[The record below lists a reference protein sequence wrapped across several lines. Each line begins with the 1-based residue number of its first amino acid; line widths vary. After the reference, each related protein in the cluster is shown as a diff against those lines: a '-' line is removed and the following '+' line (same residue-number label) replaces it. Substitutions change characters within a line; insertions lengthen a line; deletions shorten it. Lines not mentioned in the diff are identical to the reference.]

1 LIQFLKSTLT
11 QFFNYS
17 VPQFLNNTLE
27 FTDFDLH
34 PDLLDGL
41 DALNFKTPT
50 PIQAQAIPLILEGRD
65 VIGTAQTGTGKTA
78 AFVLPVLSEILD
90 SRESNYVQAL
100 IIVPTRELASQID
113 QVIGAYSYFTG
124 ISSIAIYGG
133 GDGKEFAQEK
143 TAIAGGVDVIIAT
156 PGRLIAHINLGYVN
170 FKKLRFLVLDE
181 ADRLLDMGFQH
192 DLMTIID
199 KTNPNR
205 RSLLFSATMPPNVL
219 KFGKTLLKNP
229 ASVNIAISKPSEK
242 IKQGAYVVNEN
253 QKLPLVLD
261 MLKDTVG
268 KRILVFCSSKLSV
281 STLYQ
286 KLNAKRMS
294 VGMISSELE
303 QTEREKVMLAYRN
316 RQIEILVAT
325 DVVSR
330 GIDVDGI
337 DMVINFDVPRDAED
351 YVHRIGRTARAERD
365 GEAVTLIS
373 QFDQPKF
380 KQIEDLI
387 GRLVDKLEVPK
398 EFGECPLYEP
408 WKKVYKPKPD
418 AHKNSGGGGGFKPNQ
433 QRPSQGQKGPNPR
446 SNSGQKP
453 NPNGNTQRPSG
464 PRPNTNPK
472 PKS

>member
-1 LIQFLKSTLT
+1 
-11 QFFNYS
+11 
-17 VPQFLNNTLE
+17 
-27 FTDFDLH
+27 
-34 PDLLDGL
+34 
-41 DALNFKTPT
+41 
-50 PIQAQAIPLILEGRD
+50 
-65 VIGTAQTGTGKTA
+65 
-78 AFVLPVLSEILD
+78 
-90 SRESNYVQAL
+90 
-100 IIVPTRELASQID
+100 
-113 QVIGAYSYFTG
+113 
-124 ISSIAIYGG
+124 
-133 GDGKEFAQEK
+133 
-143 TAIAGGVDVIIAT
+143 
-156 PGRLIAHINLGYVN
+156 
-170 FKKLRFLVLDE
+170 
-181 ADRLLDMGFQH
+181 MGFQH

-219 KFGKTLLKNP
+219 KFGKTLLKDP

-242 IKQGAYVVNEN
+242 IKQGAYIVHEN

-303 QTEREKVMLAYRN
+303 QAEREKVMLAYRN

-337 DMVINFDVPRDAED
+337 DMVINYDVPRDAED

-365 GEAVTLIS
+365 GEAVTLVS

-387 GRLVDKLEVPK
+387 GKLVPKLEVPK
-398 EFGECPLYEP
+398 VFGECPLYEP
-408 WKKVYKPKPD
+408 WKKVFKPKPGGSTGSS
-418 AHKNSGGGGGFKPNQ
+418 SGSKFA
-433 QRPSQGQKGPNPR
+433 PR
-446 SNSGQKP
+446 SNQPRPNNSAKPNGNAGKP
-453 NPNGNTQRPSG
+453 NPNQRPNQKPNSN
-464 PRPNTNPK
+464 PRPK
-472 PKS
+472 V